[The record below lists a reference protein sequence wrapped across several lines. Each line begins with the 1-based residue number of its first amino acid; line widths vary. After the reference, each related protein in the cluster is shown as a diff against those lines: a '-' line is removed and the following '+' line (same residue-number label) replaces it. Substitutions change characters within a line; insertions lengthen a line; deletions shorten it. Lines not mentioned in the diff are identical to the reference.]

1 MSAFMKFLSLSI
13 IGAVVTL
20 AFAGVFAAVGEGE
33 GIQVVALADAA
44 RAPVPVTVG
53 VGRVLLLQAAP
64 YRITVVTTSDPAVVH
79 TVVRDTDALLVPM
92 RVGSTS
98 LALGLGGRLQ
108 ALFRVTVGSNDTG
121 LRVVALR
128 ETPARAVTAHTPT
141 VPPAPR
147 RAPAASAPAPRAI
160 STPTVQGFL
169 AGLTDTQRS
178 ALLAYV
184 NDPTFATLGAVFRTL
199 SPQQRDTLLT
209 LVAQD
214 SASLAQAARPAASS
228 APPAVAVAAPPIAAA
243 PAVDSSAGTTDPSG
257 IRVTA
262 VTTRIG
268 SALYVSYVLQN
279 TQAQP
284 VRADPHD
291 LDITGASGDVTVRQ
305 MDLGDPG
312 VISPG
317 AMETGVIT
325 IAASSAPTTLTWRL
339 HEQNGDVVPVAI
351 NVAPPVAAS
360 QAQE

>member
-1 MSAFMKFLSLSI
+1 
-13 IGAVVTL
+13 
-20 AFAGVFAAVGEGE
+20 
-33 GIQVVALADAA
+33 
-44 RAPVPVTVG
+44 
-53 VGRVLLLQAAP
+53 
-64 YRITVVTTSDPAVVH
+64 
-79 TVVRDTDALLVPM
+79 
-92 RVGSTS
+92 
-98 LALGLGGRLQ
+98 
-108 ALFRVTVGSNDTG
+108 
-121 LRVVALR
+121 
-128 ETPARAVTAHTPT
+128 
-141 VPPAPR
+141 
-147 RAPAASAPAPRAI
+147 
-160 STPTVQGFL
+160 
-169 AGLTDTQRS
+169 
-178 ALLAYV
+178 V
-184 NDPTFATLGAVFRTL
+184 NDPTFATLGAVFQTL
-199 SPQQRDTLLT
+199 SPQQRETLVT

-214 SASLAQAARPAASS
+214 SASLAQAARPAAAS

-243 PAVDSSAGTTDPSG
+243 PAVDRSAGTTDPSG
-257 IRVTA
+257 IRVTV

-339 HEQNGDVVPVAI
+339 HEQNGGVLRVAI
-351 NVAPPVAAS
+351 NVAPLVAAS

>member
-1 MSAFMKFLSLSI
+1 
-13 IGAVVTL
+13 
-20 AFAGVFAAVGEGE
+20 
-33 GIQVVALADAA
+33 
-44 RAPVPVTVG
+44 
-53 VGRVLLLQAAP
+53 
-64 YRITVVTTSDPAVVH
+64 
-79 TVVRDTDALLVPM
+79 
-92 RVGSTS
+92 
-98 LALGLGGRLQ
+98 
-108 ALFRVTVGSNDTG
+108 
-121 LRVVALR
+121 
-128 ETPARAVTAHTPT
+128 
-141 VPPAPR
+141 
-147 RAPAASAPAPRAI
+147 
-160 STPTVQGFL
+160 VQGFL

-184 NDPTFATLGAVFRTL
+184 NDLTFATLGAVFRTL
-199 SPQQRDTLLT
+199 SPQQRETLLT

-228 APPAVAVAAPPIAAA
+228 AQPAVAVAAPPIAAA

-262 VTTRIG
+262 VATRIG
-268 SALYVSYVLQN
+268 SALYVSYILQN

-325 IAASSAPTTLTWRL
+325 IAASAAPTTLTWRL
-339 HEQNGDVVPVAI
+339 REQKGDVVPVAI
-351 NVAPPVAAS
+351 NVAPPGDVP